1 MYLFS
6 LLFYLTCS
14 FTGIIQTSGFGNPI
28 LLGTYLNLSDRPCF
42 SCLRIIYHV
51 LCYGIGHL
59 SKWRPTV
66 QLVVLGTPLRLTT
79 IEGEAYPC
87 RCTRILFL
95 VMRLQI
101 TCLIIADSIIV
112 CGTTSSS
119 WRRDQLVF
127 HNDCMILFLLEEVAL
142 FLLRG
147 RLLKNLLDYVVVNLE
162 VKDQENLLG
171 KLLEKSM

>member
-1 MYLFS
+1 MYLFCV
-6 LLFYLTCS
+6 LFYLTCS

-28 LLGTYLNLSDRPCF
+28 LLGSYLNLSDRSCF
-42 SCLRIIYHV
+42 SCLRIVYHV

-59 SKWRPTV
+59 PKWRPTI
-66 QLVVLGTPLRLTT
+66 QLVLGMPLRLTT
-79 IEGEAYPC
+79 KEGVAYLC

-127 HNDCMILFLLEEVAL
+127 HNHCMILFLLEEVAL
-142 FLLRG
+142 FLLRS
-147 RLLKNLLDYVVVNLE
+147 RFLKNLLDYVVVNLE
-162 VKDQENLLG
+162 VKDHENLLG